1 MKNEVIAK
9 TELFK
14 LVIHEVIVFVN
25 IAPKKRPYLN
35 ICQQAR
41 HQGRPKLGGHN
52 QGIQPALD

>member
-35 ICQQAR
+35 IRQQAR
-41 HQGRPKLGGHN
+41 RQGRPKLGGHN
-52 QGIQPALD
+52 Q